1 MRRPFYGNTFIKYN
15 NKRFLIELNA
25 FYNGEVSS
33 DNLAP
38 SEQSKLFIYA
48 KDENG
53 KPYSPSWYTLNV
65 KGSYSFNDHLTMNAG
80 IENITNQR
88 YRPYSSGIVAFG
100 TNLIISLRAG
110 L

>member
-1 MRRPFYGNTFIKYN
+1 MPPPFYGNTFIKYN
-15 NKRFLIELNA
+15 NKRFVIELNA

-33 DNLAP
+33 NNLAP
-38 SEQSKLFIYA
+38 SEQSKPFIYA

-65 KGSYSFNDHLTMNAG
+65 KGSYNFNDHLTMNAG